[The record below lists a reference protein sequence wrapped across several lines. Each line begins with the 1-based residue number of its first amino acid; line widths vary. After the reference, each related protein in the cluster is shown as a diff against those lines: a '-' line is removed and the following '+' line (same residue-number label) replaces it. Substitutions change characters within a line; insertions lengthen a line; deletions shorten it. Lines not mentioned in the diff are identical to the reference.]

1 MSQFT
6 ESIEISASPEQV
18 WDILADIGSICEWNP
33 GVEQSEQTNPGDV
46 GVGAT
51 RRCELGG
58 KNYLNEEVVVFDPPR
73 RLTIRITDTN
83 LPFKSAD
90 IRFFLEP
97 NGSDTVVTVSPDY
110 QLKFG
115 VVGRLLDKLMV
126 GPQYRK
132 GMQGLLRGLKNHVE
146 TKGAN

>member
-33 GVEQSEQTNPGDV
+33 GVEHSEQTNPGDV

-58 KNYLNEEVVVFDPPR
+58 KNYLNEEVVVFDSPR

-83 LPFKSAD
+83 LPFNSAD
-90 IRFFLEP
+90 IRFSLEP
-97 NGSDTVVTVSPDY
+97 NGSDTIVTVSPDY
-110 QLKFG
+110 QPKFG
-115 VVGRLLDKLMV
+115 VVGRILDKLMV
-126 GPQYRK
+126 RAQYRK

-146 TKGAN
+146 TKGAS